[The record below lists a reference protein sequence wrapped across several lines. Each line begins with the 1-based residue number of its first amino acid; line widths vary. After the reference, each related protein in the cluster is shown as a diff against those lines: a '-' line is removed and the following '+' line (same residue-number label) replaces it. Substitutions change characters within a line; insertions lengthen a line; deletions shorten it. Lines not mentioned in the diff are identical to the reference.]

1 MPSPVLPIQG
11 MPAPDLARPTSPGGT
26 PGLFQQV
33 LGGVISGVES
43 SRGAAAEAVGRFLSG
58 EAQEVHTA
66 ALAVER
72 AEITLELF
80 LQVRN
85 KVVQAYQE
93 IMRMQL

>member
-1 MPSPVLPIQG
+1 MPTPVLPIQS
-11 MPAPDLARPTSPGGT
+11 MPAPELIRPISQGGT

-33 LGGVISGVES
+33 IGGAITEVES

-58 EAQEVHTA
+58 EAQEVHSA

>member
-1 MPSPVLPIQG
+1 MPAPVLPVHG
-11 MPAPDLARPTSPGGT
+11 MAAPEPIRPVSPGGP

-33 LGGVISGVES
+33 LGGAITQVES

-58 EAQEVHTA
+58 EAQEVHSA

-72 AEITLELF
+72 AEITFELF

-93 IMRMQL
+93 IMRIQL